1 MDGSLEQLLSTDV
14 STLTRDAAARS
25 SGRGARGD
33 LARFSA
39 ELERDLAAV
48 ADRDA
53 DLDDK
58 CFDREEI
65 ACLLRWSSMYT
76 QSRVVQA
83 HQLVDHLPQTL
94 AALGAA
100 TIGPEHARAVAEGC
114 YGLDPKL
121 CGKVEDKI
129 LERAG
134 GQTVTELKRSLTRA
148 VKAVDPRG
156 WAERHAVATT
166 TP

>member
-1 MDGSLEQLLSTDV
+1 MT
-14 STLTRDAAARS
+14 
-25 SGRGARGD
+25 
-33 LARFSA
+33 
-39 ELERDLAAV
+39 
-48 ADRDA
+48 
-53 DLDDK
+53 
-58 CFDREEI
+58 
-65 ACLLRWSSMYT
+65 
-76 QSRVVQA
+76 
-83 HQLVDHLPQTL
+83 
-94 AALGAA
+94 A

-129 LERAG
+129 LDRAG

-166 TP
+166 RRDVCRSLLPDGMAALWSVHTAADVDAIMTALQTSR